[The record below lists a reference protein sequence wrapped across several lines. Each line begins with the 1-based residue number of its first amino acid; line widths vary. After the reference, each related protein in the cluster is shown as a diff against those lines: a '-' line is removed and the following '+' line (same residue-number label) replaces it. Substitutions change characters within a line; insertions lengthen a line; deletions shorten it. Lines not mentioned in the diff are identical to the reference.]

1 MPESCATFSC
11 VFLFFTALCAFVY
24 CWWEGGS
31 VYVILKVHV
40 SPVSRLVFSLVFRQ
54 LKIFQLID
62 VLVIRLAFPFNL
74 TLTNSTADNFH
85 LL

>member
-24 CWWEGGS
+24 CWWEDGS

-40 SPVSRLVFSLVFRQ
+40 SPVGQASVFIGFSSAE
-54 LKIFQLID
+54 D
-62 VLVIRLAFPFNL
+62 FP
-74 TLTNSTADNFH
+74 AH
-85 LL
+85 